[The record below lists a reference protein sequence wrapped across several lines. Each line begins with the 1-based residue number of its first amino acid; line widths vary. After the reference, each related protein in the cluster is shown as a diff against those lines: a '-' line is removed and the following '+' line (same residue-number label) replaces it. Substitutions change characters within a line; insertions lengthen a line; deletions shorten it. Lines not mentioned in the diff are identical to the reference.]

1 MLNKVIN
8 FIKNNWYIPVVV
20 LSVIAINMFICRV
33 GMVVGPS
40 MSPTLRDGSPML
52 ISLNA
57 KIDRKDVIV
66 FEQEGESRYLVK
78 RIIGMPGETIQ
89 IKNNVI
95 YIDGEPLTDVV
106 AIEMENYGIAAEP
119 VTLGENEYFVMG
131 DNRNNSS
138 DSRVFGA
145 ISGDDIL
152 GEVVC
157 SLLPVKK
164 II

>member
-1 MLNKVIN
+1 MSKVVK
-8 FIKNNWYIPVVV
+8 FIKSNLYIPVVV
-20 LSVIAINMFICRV
+20 LLMVVINLYVSRV

-40 MSPTLRDGSPML
+40 MSPTLKDGTPML

-57 KIDRKDVIV
+57 EIDRKDVVV
-66 FEQEGESRYLVK
+66 FEQEGESKYLVK

-95 YIDGEPLTDVV
+95 YIDGKPLTDVV
-106 AIEMENYGIAAEP
+106 TIKMDDYGIAAEP
-119 VTLGENEYFVMG
+119 VVLGENEYFVLG

-152 GEVVC
+152 GEVIY
-157 SLLPVKK
+157 SLLPAKR

>member
-1 MLNKVIN
+1 MLNKVVE

-20 LSVIAINMFICRV
+20 LSVIMINLFVGRV

-40 MSPTLRDGSPML
+40 MSPTLRDGAPML

-57 KIDRKDVIV
+57 EIDRKDVVV
-66 FEQEGESRYLVK
+66 FKQNSESRYLVK

-95 YIDGEPLTDVV
+95 YINEEPLTDVV
-106 AIEMENYGIAAEP
+106 TIKMDDYGIAAEP
-119 VTLGENEYFVMG
+119 VVLGENEYFVLG

-152 GEVVC
+152 GEVVYT
-157 SLLPVKK
+157 LLPAKK